1 MPFLFSGL
9 TIDSTAANLVPSNP
23 GLGSLV
29 NQKRKKRKLWT
40 RGALDRELS
49 RYDSQYERNQY
60 LRRIIDRAKN
70 PIAALP
76 STSDINS
83 GMRSERRV
91 CNIYDAWDTIVWG
104 IFNTWVWS
112 LIPDTKQS
120 ATADHC

>member
-29 NQKRKKRKLWT
+29 NQKRIKRKLWT

-91 CNIYDAWDTIVWG
+91 CNIYDAWDTFVSG
-104 IFNTWVWS
+104 LFNTWVWS
-112 LIPDTKQS
+112 LIPDT
-120 ATADHC
+120 